1 MAVLDVNLGDGNGV
15 ALGLELQR
23 KDPRIAIMLLSSN
36 DVMGLFL
43 SVQDEGSEPWSYLS
57 ERSSFARDVLIG
69 AIAAAADGEVV
80 IDPTLVRRSQPRAGT
95 EVAGL
100 TPAQFGVLR
109 LVAEGPVER
118 GRRRAPAHHRA
129 VGREPPAVDL
139 PTLRQWGADLD
150 ELREDR
156 ERSLSHS
163 LFPSG
168 ADLGAHD
175 AIRVLLDRLPTSVC
189 TSI

>member
-1 MAVLDVNLGDGNGV
+1 RSCCSRATTSWACSCRCRTRGASRG
-15 ALGLELQR
+15 ATSR
-23 KDPRIAIMLLSSN
+23 SARPSS
-36 DVMGLFL
+36 
-43 SVQDEGSEPWSYLS
+43 
-57 ERSSFARDVLIG
+57 DVLIG

-150 ELREDR
+150 ELRE
-156 ERSLSHS
+156 
-163 LFPSG
+163 
-168 ADLGAHD
+168 
-175 AIRVLLDRLPTSVC
+175 
-189 TSI
+189 

>member
-43 SVQDEGSEPWSYLS
+43 SVQDEASEPWSYLS
-57 ERSSFARDVLIG
+57 KRSSFARDVLIG

-80 IDPTLVRRSQPRAGT
+80 IDPSLVRRSQPRAGT

-100 TPAQFGVLR
+100 TPAQFGVPR
-109 LVAEGPVER
+109 LVAEGPSNEAAAER
-118 GRRRAPAHHRA
+118 LHI
-129 VGREPPAVDL
+129 
-139 PTLRQWGADLD
+139 T
-150 ELREDR
+150 
-156 ERSLSHS
+156 ERSVESHLLSIYRRCG
-163 LFPSG
+163 SG
-168 ADLGAHD
+168 EQTSTSCA
-175 AIRVLLDRLPTSVC
+175 RLASAR
-189 TSI
+189 